1 MTATNT
7 TGSEKWDVL
16 ETILATVESIG
27 RNVEEVLD
35 QLTDHL
41 ADIRYG
47 GWREERCLGQ
57 DGYD

>member
-1 MTATNT
+1 
-7 TGSEKWDVL
+7 VL

-27 RNVEEVLD
+27 QNVEEILD

-41 ADIRYG
+41 ADMRYG

-57 DGYD
+57 DECD